1 MGIPRRIARL
11 HLVRC
16 TAAVVALL
24 IRLRHSDLFS
34 KGRRD
39 FGNENEPDSAT
50 VRSGR
55 NVRKGIAHDRK
66 GRGRRASVLECGEAP
81 FPLPTIFRGTRFAV
95 QRALLRKLADAQQGN
110 VWSPGFSRQARGEPR
125 RTGPAKAGTPYPAPA
140 RNRPIFIMRGGR
152 QPMLVPRLLPGNEG
166 VLEAPASQ
174 PLATTGRFWF
184 RGLHYPAF
192 LPMAPA
198 LL

>member
-1 MGIPRRIARL
+1 M
-11 HLVRC
+11 
-16 TAAVVALL
+16 L

-39 FGNENEPDSAT
+39 WGNENEPDSAT

-55 NVRKGIAHDRK
+55 NARKGVAHDRK
-66 GRGRRASVLECGEAP
+66 GRGRHGSVLGCGEAP

-110 VWSPGFSRQARGEPR
+110 VWSFGFSRQARGEPR
-125 RTGPAKAGTPYPAPA
+125 RTGPAEAGTPYAPPV

-174 PLATTGRFWF
+174 PLVMPRRFRF
-184 RGLHYPAF
+184 RELDHPAF